1 MYLVEKHIINRYHR
15 YFKEIDNLCFLA
27 KNLYNAANYL
37 IRQNFI
43 FEKKYLNYNAIQ
55 KLMSRN
61 SDYKALPAKVSQQ
74 VLMRLHEAWLGFF
87 SSVTSYKEHPEKF
100 FTRPRLPKYLHKI
113 EGRFPCIYTIQA
125 ISKKCLKSSQ
135 INPSK
140 TKIKINTT
148 VSNIRQARLVPKSGY
163 YVFEVVYCKEEIN
176 NKDNHNNIAG
186 IDIGLNNLAAVTS
199 NSQGFKPIIING
211 KPLKKI
217 NAYYH
222 KKRSTLTSKLSPN
235 QKTSLKIK
243 DVLRKRNFKID
254 DYLHKASRLVINYLA
269 ANRIGT
275 TPLATTGGTPA
286 TQWLLVIG
294 HNEKWKQSIN
304 LGKRNNQ
311 NFVSIPFSRFISML
325 KYKAELIGIKVMLT
339 EESYTSKC
347 SFIDSEPLS
356 KQSIYKGKRVKRGL
370 FRSQFGVLINAD
382 CNGSG
387 NIIRKVVPNA
397 FVEGIQGVV
406 VPPLRITPHK

>member
-1 MYLVEKHIINRYHR
+1 MHLVEKHVINRYHC

-37 IRQNFI
+37 IRQSFI

-55 KLMSRN
+55 KLMSG
-61 SDYKALPAKVSQQ
+61 SIDYKALPAKVSQQ
-74 VLMRLHEAWLGFF
+74 VLIRLHEAWQGFF
-87 SSVTSYKEHPEKF
+87 SSLALFKEHPEKF
-100 FTRPRLPKYLHKI
+100 FTTPRIPKYLHKT
-113 EGRFPCIYTIQA
+113 EGRFPCIYTSQA
-125 ISKKCLKSSQ
+125 ISKKYLKNSQ

-140 TKIKINTT
+140 SKIFINTN
-148 VSNIRQARLVPKSGY
+148 VCPIRQVRLVPKSDY
-163 YVFEVVYCKEEIN
+163 YVFEVIYSKQANFSNVLE
-176 NKDNHNNIAG
+176 DNIAG

-199 NSQGFKPIIING
+199 NCKGFQPILVNG

-217 NAYYH
+217 NAFYH
-222 KKRSTLTSKLSPN
+222 KKRSYLQAKLAQK
-235 QKTSLKIK
+235 QKTSFRIK
-243 DVLRKRNFKID
+243 DLNRKRNLKID

-294 HNEKWKQSIN
+294 HNDNWKQSIN

-325 KYKAELIGIKVMLT
+325 KYKAELIGIKVIIT

-347 SFIDSEPLS
+347 SFIDSEPLV
-356 KQSIYKGKRVKRGL
+356 KQAIYKGKRVKRGL
-370 FRSQFGVLINAD
+370 FHSQEGVLINAD

-397 FVEGIQGVV
+397 FAEGIQGVV
-406 VPPLRITPHK
+406 VPPVRITPHK